1 MEINDWDE
9 YRTNTRIMFSALEAC
24 IQQLV
29 RTGNNIS
36 ISRTGNLDNGKRVR
50 VEIFNPIDVEVYID
64 YVNFREDVL
73 KYLKKV
79 KKYFRFTNG
88 HSVREVFI
96 LDAGFG
102 LTEYEFS
109 YNEHFLRKQN
119 ETNAI

>member
-1 MEINDWDE
+1 MEISDWDE
-9 YRTNTRIMFSALEAC
+9 YRTNTGIMFSTLEAC

-50 VEIFNPIDVEVYID
+50 VEIFNPIDVEVYIE

-73 KYLKKV
+73 KYFKKV
-79 KKYFRFTNG
+79 KKYFRFANG

-102 LTEYEFS
+102 LTEYEFN
-109 YNEHFLRKQN
+109 YKEMK
-119 ETNAI
+119 

>member
-1 MEINDWDE
+1 MEISDWNE
-9 YRTNTRIMFSALEAC
+9 YRTNTGIMFSALEAC

-36 ISRTGNLDNGKRVR
+36 ITRTGDLDNGKKVR

-73 KYLKKV
+73 KYFKKV

-88 HSVREVFI
+88 YSVREVFI

-102 LTEYEFS
+102 LIEYEFS

-119 ETNAI
+119 ETNSI